1 MTVLHA
7 SHVASFLGAE
17 LRGEDIALSG
27 TCSFEHVRPAC
38 MLFVERSVVEVWDR
52 LRDLPDNLI
61 ICSAAD
67 DAYVVSG
74 PHLRVPNPRLSFVR
88 AARHFFPAPSVATMH
103 PSAHIDP
110 GATIGARV
118 AIGAF
123 ALIGPDVVIGDD
135 SRIGARVVVAGR
147 TRIGARCQFKPG
159 SVIGEDGFGF
169 VPDEEGRL
177 IHTPH
182 YGGVTI
188 GDDVWIGSLCT
199 VERGIFDDT
208 VIEDDVKIDDLS
220 QISHN
225 SRIGRATCI
234 AAGTIVCGG
243 ARVGERSWI
252 GPNSNIIERA
262 HVGEGAFIGIGSN
275 VLGEVPAAA
284 VFAGNPARML
294 RRNS

>member
-27 TCSFEHVRPAC
+27 TCSFEHVQPGR
-38 MLFVERSVVEVWDR
+38 MLFVERSVAEVWDR
-52 LRDLPDNLI
+52 LRDLRDNLV
-61 ICSAAD
+61 ICSAED
-67 DAYVVSG
+67 THVMNG

-88 AARHFFPAPSVATMH
+88 AARHFFPAPSVATIH
-103 PSAHIDP
+103 PSAQIDP

-118 AIGAF
+118 AIGPLAV
-123 ALIGPDVVIGDD
+123 IGPDVVIGDD
-135 SRIGARVVVAGR
+135 SRIGARVLVAGQ
-147 TRIGARCQFKPG
+147 TRIGARCRFKPG

-169 VPDEEGRL
+169 VPDEEGQL

-208 VIEDDVKIDDLS
+208 VIEDDVKIDDL
-220 QISHN
+220 
-225 SRIGRATCI
+225 
-234 AAGTIVCGG
+234 
-243 ARVGERSWI
+243 
-252 GPNSNIIERA
+252 
-262 HVGEGAFIGIGSN
+262 
-275 VLGEVPAAA
+275 
-284 VFAGNPARML
+284 
-294 RRNS
+294 